1 MSRDF
6 ISLNIPAKAEYIS
19 VARLAIAGV
28 AATNLGFNIEEIDDL
43 KVSLGEACVNVLK
56 LQEKDEI
63 HMEFEVKDGS
73 IVMFVEG
80 VQELTG
86 ELLKE
91 HAELNLSILIIESL
105 MDEVNF
111 QERGLEMI
119 KYTGD
124 DSNGND

>member
-1 MSRDF
+1 MSKDF

-28 AATNLGFNIEEIDDL
+28 AATNIGVDIEEIDDL

-56 LQEKDEI
+56 LQKKDEI

-80 VQELTG
+80 VQELSG

-111 QERGLEMI
+111 SERGLEMI